1 MDNAGDWIYIVFLI
15 IAGVSGLLSSGKKK
29 KQSKNIL
36 GRPGN
41 DIPEDSELSQEKGF
55 WEILQEMQEEKPQPT
70 APDQPQTV
78 IKNRANKQQQFSQPT
93 KTTVHPPFLSG
104 ENIPESTK
112 ATPIS
117 ILQQEEENG
126 IIPEQTFT
134 DMAEL
139 RKAIICSEILNRKY

>member
-15 IAGVSGLLSSGKKK
+15 IAGVSGLLSSGKEK

-41 DIPEDSELSQEKGF
+41 DIPEDSEPSQEKGF
-55 WEILQEMQEEKPQPT
+55 WEILQEMQEEKPQPA

-78 IKNRANKQQQFSQPT
+78 IKNRPNKQQQFSQPA
-93 KTTVHPPFLSG
+93 KTAVHPPFLSG
-104 ENIPESTK
+104 ENIPESSK
-112 ATPIS
+112 AAPIS
-117 ILQQEEENG
+117 ILQQEDENG